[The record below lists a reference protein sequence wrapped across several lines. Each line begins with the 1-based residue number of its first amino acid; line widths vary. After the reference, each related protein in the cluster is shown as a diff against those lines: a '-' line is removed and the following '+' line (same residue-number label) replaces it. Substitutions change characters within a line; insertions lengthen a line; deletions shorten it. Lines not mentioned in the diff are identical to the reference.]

1 MSVSIGPKITTNG
14 LIMFLDS
21 TDPNSLLS
29 TVEVLVVAGGGGG
42 GFNAGAGGGAGGLI
56 YRDSYT
62 VSPGTAYTVT
72 VGAGGSGRTSDVDST
87 SNAGNSVFND
97 LTAIAGGAGCNSNG
111 SGPGQQPPTSGG
123 SGGGAATSSTPGSGT
138 SGQGF
143 AGGAGNGQDGALR
156 AGGGGGGAGEVGQ
169 ATVSSTNGGNGGTGK
184 YLSQFTNNGSPS
196 GWFAGGG
203 GGSSHYPG
211 VTPQGGNGGGGNGGF
226 PNYPSAGTAG
236 VAGTANTGGGGGA
249 GAGGGYPGGA
259 GGSGIVIVRYPGSQ
273 KATGG
278 TVTFAGGYTLHTFT
292 SVGSSSFTP
301 NATWYD
307 ISGNS
312 NHGTINSGEF
322 STANKGY
329 LQNSGNVTNFFYISI
344 PDSTSISAAFSPAGG
359 GWTIEETVYTYS
371 VNYPESDAGTVVSNQ
386 AYSAGNIGF
395 DWNHGVGNT
404 QFVFGQSNNSAS
416 GYNDQPTISLNAPY
430 SNLNY
435 WKLRSMIWDRSS
447 NTVSLYINGVF
458 QGVASTPN
466 TAGKTIYDGGGISL
480 GTLYGWKH
488 FGRRSLV
495 RVYNRILTATEIDQN
510 YQAIKTRYDI

>member
-1 MSVSIGPKITTNG
+1 MSVTSGPRITTNG
-14 LIMFLDS
+14 LILFFDAA
-21 TDPNSLLS
+21 DPNSLLS

-42 GFNAGAGGGAGGLI
+42 GVGGGGAGGLI
-56 YRDSYT
+56 YNSAFP
-62 VSPGTAYTVT
+62 VSVGTTYSVT
-72 VGAGGSGRTSDVDST
+72 VGAGGAASTFWGGNGSSG
-87 SNAGNSVFND
+87 SNSAFSS
-97 LTAIAGGAGCNSNG
+97 LTATGGGAGNHASP
-111 SGPGQQPPTSGG
+111 SPSGG
-123 SGGGAATSSTPGSGT
+123 SGGGGGYLSPGGAGT
-138 SGQGF
+138 AGQGF
-143 AGGAGNGQDGALR
+143 AGGAGLGAPNYP
-156 AGGGGGGAGEVGQ
+156 GGGGGGAGAAGADAVSTSVAGAGGVGFRYDI
-169 ATVSSTNGGNGGTGK
+169 SGTPT
-184 YLSQFTNNGSPS
+184 YY
-196 GWFAGGG
+196 AGGG
-203 GGSSHYPG
+203 GGS
-211 VTPQGGNGGGGNGGF
+211 TQGGGTGAAGGLGGGGAGGGNVNG
-226 PNYPSAGTAG
+226 T
-236 VAGTANTGGGGGA
+236 AGTANTGGGGG
-249 GAGGGYPGGA
+249 GGTNFGGA

-273 KATGG
+273 KASGG
-278 TVTFAGGYTLHTFT
+278 TITSVGGYTIHTFT

-371 VNYPESDAGTVVSNQ
+371 VTYPEADAGTVVSG
-386 AYSAGNIGF
+386 AGYGIGAVGF

-404 QFVFGQSNNSAS
+404 QFQFGQSNNSPS
-416 GYNDQPTISLNAPY
+416 SYSETVMISLNAPY

-435 WKLRSMIWDRSS
+435 WKLRSMVWDRSS
-447 NTVSLYINGVF
+447 NTVSLYINGVY
-458 QGVASTPN
+458 QGGGSTPN
-466 TAGKTIYDGGGISL
+466 TSGKTLYDGGGISL

-495 RVYNRILTATEIDQN
+495 RVYNRILTAAEINQN